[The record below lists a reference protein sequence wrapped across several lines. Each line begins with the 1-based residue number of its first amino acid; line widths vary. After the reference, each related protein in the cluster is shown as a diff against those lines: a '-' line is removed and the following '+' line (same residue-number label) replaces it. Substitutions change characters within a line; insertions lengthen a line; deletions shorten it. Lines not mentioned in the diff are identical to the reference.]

1 MAVIRR
7 SSSFKLRSRKLL
19 WAGWIMLCLVS
30 MAGCGMN
37 MRDQFRYEPYER
49 STFFADDQ
57 SSRQPVANTVAR
69 GQLQSDAQLYTGKDG
84 DQMID
89 TLPIGVNADVLAR
102 GQQRYNV
109 FCAPCHGLAG
119 DGNGVVVQRGFPA
132 PPSLHQDRL
141 RDAPVGHYFD
151 VITNGFGR
159 MYPYDYRIPV
169 EDRWAI
175 VAYIRALQLSQNARI
190 EDVPAQER
198 QPLQGAP

>member
-1 MAVIRR
+1 
-7 SSSFKLRSRKLL
+7 
-19 WAGWIMLCLVS
+19 
-30 MAGCGMN
+30 
-37 MRDQFRYEPYER
+37 MRDQYRYEPYER
-49 STFFADDQ
+49 STFFADRQ

-69 GQLQSDAQLYTGKDG
+69 GQLRPDAQLTTGKDG
-84 DQMID
+84 DQLVNE
-89 TLPIGVNADVLAR
+89 LPFPATREVLER

-109 FCAPCHGLAG
+109 FCAPCHGLSG
-119 DGNGVVVQRGFPA
+119 NGNGVVVQRGFPA

-175 VAYIRALQLSQNARI
+175 VAYIRALQLSQNAQI
-190 EDVPAQER
+190 EDVPPEER
-198 QPLQGAP
+198 QQLQGAP

>member
-7 SSSFKLRSRKLL
+7 ASSFKLRSRKLI

-30 MAGCGMN
+30 MVGCGMN
-37 MRDQFRYEPYER
+37 MREQFRYEPYER

-69 GQLQSDAQLYTGKDG
+69 GQLQSDDQLYTGKDG
-84 DQMID
+84 DQPID
-89 TLPIGVNADVLAR
+89 TLPIAVNADVLAR

-141 RDAPVGHYFD
+141 RAAPVGHYFD

-159 MYPYDYRIPV
+159 MYPYDYRVPV

-190 EDVPAQER
+190 EDVPAEER
-198 QPLQGAP
+198 QRLEGTP